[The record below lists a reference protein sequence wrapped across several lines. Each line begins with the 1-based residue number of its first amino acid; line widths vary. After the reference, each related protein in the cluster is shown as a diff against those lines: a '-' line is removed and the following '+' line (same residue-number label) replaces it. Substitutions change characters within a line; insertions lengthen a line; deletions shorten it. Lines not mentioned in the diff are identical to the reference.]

1 MYLIF
6 QNKKPVYSFS
16 GDLAKLNA
24 EVKLNQL
31 ARKEFGLLELYF
43 IGNALESKLLGNYEL

>member
-6 QNKKPVYSFS
+6 HNKKLVYSFS

-43 IGNALESKLLGNYEL
+43 ISNTLESKLLGNYEL

>member
-6 QNKKPVYSFS
+6 QNKKRVYSFS

>member
-6 QNKKPVYSFS
+6 HNKKIVYSFS

-24 EVKLNQL
+24 EVKLTQL
-31 ARKEFGLLELYF
+31 ARKECGLLELYF